1 LPSTNLPML
10 AGRYDDGDV
19 ICLTGRAVNNRTPLK
34 SERVVSDGVMSHL
47 REGFETR
54 RKVIPSFGGTLPCAH
69 GGQCA
74 GFYLMTRPKNTKC
87 QLALTFV
94 RRGGPL
100 RSTTAELIRVKRHAL
115 PDAHWRPTG
124 HPLHAVRLPVI
135 PTRPV
140 QLAHRHQMPGQ
151 VLRQPRPLQ
160 LPFPILGGG
169 RQRT

>member
-1 LPSTNLPML
+1 MPDATASQHPTSCNEDREWSRKKRRVARRDERLSRPLGEPCHWY
-10 AGRYDDGDV
+10 GGD
-19 ICLTGRAVNNRTPLK
+19 
-34 SERVVSDGVMSHL
+34 RVPGLSHI
-47 REGFETR
+47 R
-54 RKVIPSFGGTLPCAH
+54 S
-69 GGQCA
+69 
-74 GFYLMTRPKNTKC
+74 KNTKC
-87 QLALTFV
+87 QSTLTFV